1 MANINLLPWREERR
15 QELKQEFLILLGVAG
30 GVALVILLLI
40 GQLYS
45 MSIDNQNSRNNY
57 LNQHIAQ
64 LDAQIR
70 EIKELENKRDQLI
83 ERMRIIQDL
92 QGNRPVIVR
101 LFDELVRTLPDGV
114 FYTSVKYTENNRS
127 LSLNGT
133 AESNNRVSSLMR
145 AFEAS
150 DWFTE
155 PLLTSITAS
164 PKDGDNANIF
174 QMTVKLSTPDAGEG
188 DE

>member
-15 QELKQEFLILLGVAG
+15 QELKQEFMILLGFAAG
-30 GVALVILLLI
+30 IAVVILLAI

-45 MSIDNQNSRNNY
+45 MSIDNQNGRNNY
-57 LNQHIAQ
+57 IGQEISQ

-70 EIKELENKRDQLI
+70 EIKELESKRDQLLA
-83 ERMRIIQDL
+83 RMRIIQDL

-114 FYTSVKYTENNRS
+114 FYTSVKFEEDDRS
-127 LSLNGT
+127 INLQGI
-133 AESNNRVSSLMR
+133 AESNNKVSSLMR
-145 AFEAS
+145 AFDAS
-150 DWFTE
+150 EWFVA
-155 PLLTSITAS
+155 PLLTSVTAS
-164 PKDGDNANIF
+164 PKDGENANLF
-174 QMTVKLSTPDAGEG
+174 KMTVTLANPDSEEG